1 MRPEGWH
8 LVIIIVLALVLF
20 GAPRLPGIARS
31 VGQSLRIFRSEV
43 RQLKEEG
50 DPGHVAADPGRATVI
65 DEPVPSGPL
74 SPDGTPSRRPVGP
87 MPQ

>member
-8 LVIIIVLALVLF
+8 LVIIIALALVLF

-43 RQLKEEG
+43 RQLKEDG
-50 DPGHVAADPGRATVI
+50 DPPHVVAEPGRATTI
-65 DEPVPSGPL
+65 DDPVPPGHL
-74 SPDGTPSRRPVGP
+74 SPEGAPVRHPAGP
-87 MPQ
+87 APQ